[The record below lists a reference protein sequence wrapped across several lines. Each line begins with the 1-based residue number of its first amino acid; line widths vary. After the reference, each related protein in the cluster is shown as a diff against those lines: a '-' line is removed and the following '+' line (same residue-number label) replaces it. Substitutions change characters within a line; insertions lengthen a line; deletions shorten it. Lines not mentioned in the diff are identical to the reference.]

1 MNVHVAATKPAPR
14 KPRPDLEAELNNLA
28 MSKEAQPLFDAVK
41 KHIDDNVA
49 PIIEEFFKLGEN
61 RKERWSWAPGQLEL
75 LEKAKDKAKKAG
87 LWNFFLPTSEIG
99 RGLTN
104 LDYAYIA
111 AELGKYQLASESL
124 NCSAPDTGN
133 MEVLERVGT
142 PEQKEKWLKPL
153 LNGEIRSAYAMT
165 EPGVASSDARNVE
178 CRIES
183 DGDGYVINGRK
194 WWSSGMGDPRC
205 KVIILMGKSDP
216 SAPAYRQQSMIVV
229 PRDTP
234 GIKIVKM
241 LHVFGYDDAPHG
253 HGHVRFTDVRV
264 PKDNIL
270 LGSGRGFEIAQGR
283 LGPGRIHHCMRS
295 IGVAER
301 ALEMAIKRAKSRVA
315 FGQRISEMGV
325 TKAHVADMRMEIDMA
340 RLLVLKAAWAM
351 DKYGNKEARQQIA
364 MIKVA
369 VPNIS
374 SKVVDRCLQLHGAG
388 GVSQVFKL
396 ASMYAHQRTLRLAD
410 GPDEVHRDQVG
421 RLEIAKHN

>member
-1 MNVHVAATKPAPR
+1 MEVFAR
-14 KPRPDLEAELNNLA
+14 YG
-28 MSKEAQPLFDAVK
+28 SKE
-41 KHIDDNVA
+41 H
-49 PIIEEFFKLGEN
+49 
-61 RKERWSWAPGQLEL
+61 
-75 LEKAKDKAKKAG
+75 
-87 LWNFFLPTSEIG
+87 
-99 RGLTN
+99 
-104 LDYAYIA
+104 
-111 AELGKYQLASESL
+111 
-124 NCSAPDTGN
+124 
-133 MEVLERVGT
+133 
-142 PEQKEKWLKPL
+142 KEKWLKPL
-153 LNGEIRSAYAMT
+153 LNGEIRSCFAMT
-165 EPGVASSDARNVE
+165 EPGRRLVRRAQRRMPHRERRQRLRHQRPQVVVVGHGRSALQGHHPDGQERSQRAGLPPAVDDRRAARH
-178 CRIES
+178 
-183 DGDGYVINGRK
+183 
-194 WWSSGMGDPRC
+194 
-205 KVIILMGKSDP
+205 
-216 SAPAYRQQSMIVV
+216 A
-229 PRDTP
+229 

-253 HGHVRFTDVRV
+253 HAEVVYDNVRV
-264 PKDNIL
+264 PKSNIL
-270 LGSGRGFEIAQGR
+270 LGEGRGFEIAQGR
-283 LGPGRIHHCMRS
+283 LGPGRIHHCMRA

-351 DKYGNKEARQQIA
+351 DKFGNKEARQQIA

-421 RLEIAKHN
+421 RLEIAKYN